1 MVDEVNGGK
10 LFYYFIESEGNPSE
24 DPLVLWLTGGNRC
37 SALSGLI
44 FEIGTMRFKYFD
56 FMTVQVFFAFL
67 KSPAK
72 LRL

>member
-24 DPLVLWLTGGNRC
+24 DPLVLWLTGGHRC

-44 FEIGTMRFKYFD
+44 FEIGIMYFKYFE
-56 FMTVQVFFAFL
+56 FEAIHFYSHF
-67 KSPAK
+67 
-72 LRL
+72 